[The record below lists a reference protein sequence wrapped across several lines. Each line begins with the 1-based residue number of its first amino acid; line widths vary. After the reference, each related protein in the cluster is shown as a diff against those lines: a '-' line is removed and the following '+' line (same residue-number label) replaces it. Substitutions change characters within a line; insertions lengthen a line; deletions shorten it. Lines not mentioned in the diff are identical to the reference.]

1 MLFWIVFATVAATAA
16 PFRRPSLC
24 MSYLSDEIQR
34 YKDMIT
40 TASPPP
46 SDFKTMDSP
55 PSFVNIPLK
64 SYGSLVHD
72 IEGKQVDR
80 LYINK
85 DMTQVFVEEGL
96 KPFLDNEPLQGK
108 EVFRTDIQPLFAPP
122 LIDAANRNQVD
133 MVILQDP
140 TPLGGAMVADGLR
153 SLGNFAGGVFEL
165 TLFATLFASLL
176 RSFFMKNGSNFPT
189 GSGSNG
195 FMGMPSMQA
204 GHLLAQKPNVSLD
217 SWAGSPEVF
226 RECTEIVSFLRN
238 SSIYAAAGAEIP
250 KGVLLE
256 GPPGTG
262 KTMLAKAIATEA
274 NASFISLSA
283 SEFVEMFVGLGALKV
298 RNLFAEARK
307 QTPCI
312 IFIDEIDAVGRQR
325 GSSMGGNDEREQT
338 LNQLLFEMDGFGD
351 NKGIIVLAATNRR
364 DILDAALLRPGRFDR
379 IVAVPLPDRESRKA
393 IFRRFLQGRSLANAD
408 PPKTLPVGKAQEVLE
423 DAEPCSNTPDFD
435 EVVGTLAE
443 ETAGLSGAQIKNV
456 VNEAAILAARQ
467 GRTVLD
473 PSDLLQSIE
482 KLQVGIAKEV
492 DTRSEA
498 TQLRVA
504 VHEMGHAFIAAL
516 FPEYFVLKKATI
528 QATYTGAGGYT
539 LFSPR
544 SELSE
549 GGLYTRDI
557 LQKQLVIA
565 MGGKAAEMVVYG
577 FDHVSTGAS
586 NDLKQA
592 NSLARKMVGNFGMG
606 YALET
611 YYNEESDSESM
622 PFLGRT
628 LGSGSKASQA
638 TKEQFDREV
647 SDLVQAS
654 YEEAVILIE
663 DKKPLFETLVRM
675 LEGSRTL
682 SGTFIAECL
691 SYAKEEEDGVFETKS
706 LFSDPLYGK

>member
-16 PFRRPSLC
+16 PFRRPSLR
-24 MSYLSDEIQR
+24 MSSLSEEIQR
-34 YKDMIT
+34 YKDL
-40 TASPPP
+40 
-46 SDFKTMDSP
+46 
-55 PSFVNIPLK
+55 IPLK
-64 SYGSLVHD
+64 SYGSILHD

-85 DMTQVFVEEGL
+85 DLTQVYAEEGL
-96 KPFLDNEPLQGK
+96 LPPLDSMLGEEPPHGH
-108 EVFRTDIQPLFAPP
+108 EVFRTDIHPLLATP

-133 MVILQDP
+133 TVILQDP
-140 TPLGGAMVADGLR
+140 TPFGGAMVADGLR
-153 SLGNFAGGVFEL
+153 SLGNVAGGVFEL

-176 RSFFMKNGSNFPT
+176 RSFFMRNGSNFPT
-189 GSGSNG
+189 GGQGGN

-204 GHLLAQKPNVSLD
+204 GQLLAQKPNVSLAD
-217 SWAGSPEVF
+217 WAGSPEVL

-238 SSIYAAAGAEIP
+238 ASTYVAAGAEVP
-250 KGVLLE
+250 KGILLE

-262 KTMLAKAIATEA
+262 KTLIAKAIATEA

-283 SEFVEMFVGLGALKV
+283 SEFVEMYVGLGALKV

-325 GSSMGGNDEREQT
+325 GAGINMGNDEREQT
-338 LNQLLFEMDGFGD
+338 LNQLLFEMDGFAN
-351 NKGIIVLAATNRR
+351 NKGVIVLAATNRR
-364 DILDAALLRPGRFDR
+364 DVLDAALLRPGRFDR
-379 IVAVPLPDRESRKA
+379 IVNVPLPDQESRKA

-408 PPKTLPVGKAQEVLE
+408 PQKKQTEGNNIPQEVLE
-423 DAEPCSNTPDFD
+423 DAEPCSNTPEFD

-467 GRTVLD
+467 GRTELD
-473 PSDLLQSIE
+473 KSDLLQSIE
-482 KLQVGIAKEV
+482 KLLVGIAKEV
-492 DTRSEA
+492 DTRSDR
-498 TQLRVA
+498 TLLRVA

-528 QATYTGAGGYT
+528 QNTYSGAGGYT
-539 LFSPR
+539 LFSARP
-544 SELSE
+544 ELSE
-549 GGLYTRDI
+549 GGLYTRDM

-565 MGGKAAEMVVYG
+565 LGGKAAETVVYG

-592 NSLARKMVGNFGMG
+592 NSLAKKMVGNFGMG
-606 YALET
+606 AVLET
-611 YYNEESDSESM
+611 YYNEETDEST
-622 PFLGRT
+622 PFLGRS
-628 LGSGSKASQA
+628 LASGSKASQA

-647 SDLVQAS
+647 MDLVQAS
-654 YEEAVILIE
+654 YEEAVLLIE

-682 SGTFIAECL
+682 SGAFIADCL
-691 SYAKEEEDGVFETKS
+691 SHAKEEEDDDKIID
-706 LFSDPLYGK
+706 L